1 MPLASFGVQPFAR
14 RLIIALV
21 GGREDGWQMSRPIL
35 LIFLVLL
42 TSCGER
48 EVDIGDGYKYVQ
60 LDGRN
65 WTIADQEHHIVVDP
79 NVKRCKVIGRFI
91 VGERDDANIDERNS
105 KKYGLFIFDKQ
116 TKMLIEGLDRNAFE
130 TALRARGLPENPL

>member
-1 MPLASFGVQPFAR
+1 MR
-14 RLIIALV
+14 K
-21 GGREDGWQMSRPIL
+21 PIL
-35 LIFLVLL
+35 LVFVVLL
-42 TSCGER
+42 GSCGER
-48 EVDIGDGYKYVQ
+48 TVDIGDGYQYVQ
-60 LDGRN
+60 LDGLA

-91 VGERDDANIDERNS
+91 VGERSDANIDERLS

-116 TKMLIEGLDRNAFE
+116 SKVLVEGLDRNGFE